1 MCAVSTRPA
10 LGPSTSSPSPMR
22 SLSLHV
28 SALNDD
34 EYTLFTSSFAD
45 LVASDAS
52 LTTDDHF
59 EKHTVSVR
67 EARAWLR
74 GRYPDLPVA
83 DLDQV
88 NISLFPRVPSSNY
101 NDFRSYVCSPK
112 VQVKTSTLPGG
123 NFLPFFVLSCMSAV
137 EQSWTETSFS
147 NRVRALSS
155 SSSHPA
161 LSLCEIIGEH
171 TTLARH

>member
-1 MCAVSTRPA
+1 
-10 LGPSTSSPSPMR
+10 MR

-59 EKHTVSVR
+59 EKHTVSFR

-74 GRYPDLPVA
+74 GRYPDLLVA

-88 NISLFPRVPSSNY
+88 NSHFPPEYQSSDH

-112 VQVKTSTLPGG
+112 VQAKTSTLPGAS
-123 NFLPFFVLSCMSAV
+123 FLPFFVLSCMSAV
-137 EQSWTETSFS
+137 EQSWTESSFS
-147 NRVRALSS
+147 NRVRAYSS
-155 SSSHPA
+155 SSSHSA
-161 LSLCEIIGEH
+161 LSPCKIIAEH
-171 TTLARH
+171 ATRARH